1 MSCNLV
7 CTNIFC
13 SCLVSRSGS
22 LTDNPIPT
30 QTSTSCIGSSS
41 VFFPPTVVS
50 CADGINKTTAKNT
63 NITKANHDIKGS
75 SIHTVG
81 GYYKY
86 SASNII
92 ASKSST
98 IKFSVDES

>member
-41 VFFPPTVVS
+41 IFFPPSVVS
-50 CADGINKTTAKNT
+50 CANGINTAKNA
-63 NITKANHDIKGS
+63 NIKNADNEIKGS
-75 SIHTVG
+75 STHTVG
-81 GYYKY
+81 GYYKF